1 MKLSVRLSESGS
13 GLPLMD
19 LIISHGRD
27 VQVPSGENCD
37 YSTVIEQA
45 IAVVS
50 PGGVLLRNLL
60 ESGEVSTL
68 GLVASECASV
78 YRMSSVYAN
87 GLSWLF
93 QYRLKSLES
102 ASEIDDD
109 AMSDGKGEDA
119 ELNDDMLDKAYG
131 CMVQAKKWCDE
142 LYESQNP
149 FSDDVKVDAQYLIDL
164 ATSAVLQSAH
174 LNGSRVGAFNQ
185 EGFSSR
191 EGALM
196 EKCVRLFESFG
207 APKHA
212 ASCAL
217 EGMPEAP
224 NREKHESMRAAAFS
238 RFIDAGELEAA
249 LTAILSDPFM
259 GGETISVKV
268 LESESLRDAVSLL
281 VNATAD
287 DGKLQWLVEQELPGP
302 LKVMCGHAL
311 ERRARA
317 TETFPITEMTMR
329 AAIDPSMLLDQD
341 MDHMDDFDVASD
353 YELVYSWHV
362 FHGDDASAATTA
374 LEWAGRVSNEGL
386 LSVRNAISGPSR
398 AYHPDEVK
406 ASEGKLII
414 DVKYYLES
422 QIFPPILRLCDQ
434 IDGIEASR
442 VAVSLGLDGRRFE
455 KRDDRLDGYND

>member
-1 MKLSVRLSESGS
+1 
-13 GLPLMD
+13 
-19 LIISHGRD
+19 
-27 VQVPSGENCD
+27 
-37 YSTVIEQA
+37 
-45 IAVVS
+45 
-50 PGGVLLRNLL
+50 
-60 ESGEVSTL
+60 
-68 GLVASECASV
+68 
-78 YRMSSVYAN
+78 
-87 GLSWLF
+87 
-93 QYRLKSLES
+93 
-102 ASEIDDD
+102 
-109 AMSDGKGEDA
+109 
-119 ELNDDMLDKAYG
+119 
-131 CMVQAKKWCDE
+131 
-142 LYESQNP
+142 
-149 FSDDVKVDAQYLIDL
+149 
-164 ATSAVLQSAH
+164 
-174 LNGSRVGAFNQ
+174 
-185 EGFSSR
+185 
-191 EGALM
+191 M

-317 TETFPITEMTMR
+317 TENFPITEMTMR

-386 LSVRNAISGPSR
+386 LSIRNAISGPSR

-455 KRDDRLDGYND
+455 KRDDQLDGYNDYSALGPHSAAEKFSDVDPLMIACASCGVETEFLVAQFKSSGDVKSSGLQCAKCRMRFPSYQLHNISLRSREWVRKYYTCELVIHPEDGSGKEET